1 MCICMLCIC
10 MLYVVH
16 ATSLSDTAA
25 IDVFAVHCRGQ
36 GARAVRH
43 HGRSLARSR
52 GTGDHGSAGRH
63 RHALRRRRA
72 RRCRERQRRS
82 SAFEILQSHV
92 RAGAGRLHAVAA
104 QAGPGTAGY
113 TLAHLAPNGCSFVR
127 TVLRVALLRVLRV
140 SRVFPILFLLKGR
153 HVQAAQM
160 RLRKQ
165 LLLLKRLRLL
175 QQMLLLKQLRHGVPA
190 SEARQHASSL
200 DGRRRA
206 ATALRRK
213 LRPRIC
219 RRRGS
224 TRPCPRAP
232 ARARA

>member
-1 MCICMLCIC
+1 MLCIC

-25 IDVFAVHCRGQ
+25 ITVFAVHCRGQ

-104 QAGPGTAGY
+104 RAGPGTAGY

-127 TVLRVALLRVLRV
+127 TDDVYRGKILASQSLT
-140 SRVFPILFLLKGR
+140 PIDFQILPKNPKKP
-153 HVQAAQM
+153 QN
-160 RLRKQ
+160 
-165 LLLLKRLRLL
+165 
-175 QQMLLLKQLRHGVPA
+175 
-190 SEARQHASSL
+190 
-200 DGRRRA
+200 
-206 ATALRRK
+206 
-213 LRPRIC
+213 RP
-219 RRRGS
+219 
-224 TRPCPRAP
+224 TRTQI
-232 ARARA
+232 